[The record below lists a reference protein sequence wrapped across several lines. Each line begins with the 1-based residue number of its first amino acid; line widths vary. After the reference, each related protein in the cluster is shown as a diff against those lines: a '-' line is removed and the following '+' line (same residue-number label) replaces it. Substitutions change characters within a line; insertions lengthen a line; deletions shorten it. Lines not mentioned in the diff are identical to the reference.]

1 MAVQN
6 AQTGAATQY
15 IALPFA
21 SWPLHDAERMV
32 LRQNDLKAQPLHETL
47 SNVLILCNRWRSLD
61 EHVAVAIEKMP
72 DLQNYA
78 QQLRQGLEHMV
89 EQGLL
94 VDAAKLSQHFT
105 EPAQPTPEPVGIK
118 TLYVRTYR
126 CPQALERLLQS
137 LQSGR
142 TGASVH
148 TLVVV
153 DDAREESDLE
163 LTRTLLASWR
173 QRLSPDLIHI
183 TRADRERLADALAA
197 ASGAD
202 AQDLRWWLNGDPDD
216 PEMTAG
222 ATFNTALLLSAGTA
236 TAIMDDDAQLTPY
249 GDPQEASKMGSV
261 SIGGAHKEEAHWRM
275 YPSTEAME
283 SAWSPLDIDPLADH
297 SRWLG
302 QPLSTLVAQAT
313 QPETFWQPITSIG
326 LHTLKP
332 HAKVKLSINGI
343 LGDPGTGQASWLYTQ
358 PPEQLTPWLQSEDAY
373 QTLVSQRLL
382 TRKPQG
388 FQLLSHHSLLTPLT
402 GVDNRQLMPPTI
414 PNGRGEDTIF
424 AELACGVYPDCLF
437 AQLPWMLKHV
447 PERSR
452 QFDRDKLL
460 SPVATDANLLLTHY
474 LRKLR
479 HVIPNADPDTRL
491 QWLGKSLQAVA
502 QAPEATLAADYR
514 FHLNADRSSMA
525 QQLTQNLQALQP
537 PAYLA
542 EDMQLLLTRCRQGL
556 ETDQEQLAPILIQA
570 RRRAG
575 RYSQALASWQ
585 TAWEYCQQIG
595 EPQALAMAKD
605 KHPPHYSRT
614 EDKAPSAL
622 TQQLQKWGILKRS

>member
-1 MAVQN
+1 
-6 AQTGAATQY
+6 
-15 IALPFA
+15 
-21 SWPLHDAERMV
+21 MV

-249 GDPQEASKMGSV
+249 GDPQEASAMAVAGNEKV
-261 SIGGAHKEEAHWRM
+261 HWSM
-275 YPSTEAME
+275 YPNLDTME
-283 SAWSPLDIDPLADH
+283 SAWSPLAIDPLAAH

-302 QPLSTLVAQAT
+302 KSLSALIAQAPS
-313 QPETFWQPITSIG
+313 PEFFWQSASSAD
-326 LHTLKP
+326 LHRLQS
-332 HAKVKLSINGI
+332 HAKVKISINGT
-343 LGDPGTGQASWLYTQ
+343 LGDPGTGQASWLYTL
-358 PPEQLTPWLQSEDAY
+358 PPEQLRPWLQSEDTY
-373 QTLVSQRLL
+373 RQLVSQRLL
-382 TRKPQG
+382 ARHPQDYK
-388 FQLLSHHSLLTPLT
+388 LLPHHELLTPLV
-402 GVDNRQLMPPTI
+402 GVDNSQLIPPTI
-414 PNGRGEDTIF
+414 PNGRGEDALF
-424 AELACGVYPDCLF
+424 VELACCVYPDCLF
-437 AQLPWMLKHV
+437 AQLPWMLKHT
-447 PERSR
+447 PEQERH
-452 QFDRDKLL
+452 FDRDSLL
-460 SPVATDANLLLTHY
+460 SPMAVGSNRLLIRY
-474 LRKLR
+474 LRELR
-479 HVIPNADPDTRL
+479 YAVPSANPATRL
-491 QWLGKSLQAVA
+491 QWLSQSLQILA
-502 QAPEATLAADYR
+502 QAPQMTLETDYR
-514 FHLNADRSSMA
+514 H
-525 QQLTQNLQALQP
+525 QLTASRARMARGLIRNLEALQP

-556 ETDQEQLAPILIQA
+556 DTDQEQLAPILIQA

-605 KHPPHYSRT
+605 KHSPRYSRT